1 MFRGANKVTLDAKG
15 RLAMPTR
22 YRERIVERSNGRLIA
37 TVDRA
42 DRCLLIYPL
51 PEWEEIELKLRRL
64 PTLNPLARRLQRL
77 MIGHAT
83 DLDLDGSGR
92 ILIPPSLREY
102 AGLSRTA
109 MLIATASGSGRS
121 LVSTIIPLGRTVR
134 STSSSGWPREGAGGS
149 RAQSR
154 SAAHAVHRQ
163 RLMGRPPA
171 AARRSARRVQEYS
184 GPPALGLAP
193 ARAQHGIL

>member
-1 MFRGANKVTLDAKG
+1 MGRGGPRRRLFPEDDMFRGANKVTLDSKG

-64 PTLNPLARRLQRL
+64 PTLNPVARRLQRL

-83 DLDLDGSGR
+83 DLDLDANGR

-102 AGLSRTA
+102 AQLNRTA
-109 MLIATASGSGRS
+109 MLIGQGNRFELWDEGQWNENREAWLQVDESAEELPPELGTLS
-121 LVSTIIPLGRTVR
+121 L
-134 STSSSGWPREGAGGS
+134 
-149 RAQSR
+149 
-154 SAAHAVHRQ
+154 
-163 RLMGRPPA
+163 
-171 AARRSARRVQEYS
+171 
-184 GPPALGLAP
+184 
-193 ARAQHGIL
+193 

>member
-1 MFRGANKVTLDAKG
+1 MFRGANKVTLDTKG

-37 TVDRA
+37 TVDRQ

-64 PTLNPLARRLQRL
+64 PTLNPVARRLQRL

-83 DLDLDGSGR
+83 DLELDGNGR

-102 AGLSRTA
+102 AALSRAA
-109 MLIATASGSGRS
+109 MLIGQGNRFELWDEAQWNEHREQWLKVDETAEELPPELGSLS
-121 LVSTIIPLGRTVR
+121 L
-134 STSSSGWPREGAGGS
+134 
-149 RAQSR
+149 
-154 SAAHAVHRQ
+154 
-163 RLMGRPPA
+163 
-171 AARRSARRVQEYS
+171 
-184 GPPALGLAP
+184 
-193 ARAQHGIL
+193 